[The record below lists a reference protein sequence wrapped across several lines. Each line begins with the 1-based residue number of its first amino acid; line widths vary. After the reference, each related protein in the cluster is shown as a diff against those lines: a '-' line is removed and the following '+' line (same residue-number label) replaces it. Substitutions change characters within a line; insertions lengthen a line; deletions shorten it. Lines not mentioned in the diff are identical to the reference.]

1 MGRKMLGKK
10 AVTRQMQGWRKRK
23 HSQERRLSTQTVKPR
38 AWYPTCQPNQ
48 LSASGGLCW
57 PRTCHIYM
65 NQYKHFCSLKWWEPA
80 CSRNEKARN
89 CVFDF
94 SCKVI
99 SPTKRDFIWKA
110 CCLQTCGCAK
120 EKRHN
125 AVGAPKNWPKGKT
138 MAHNNGILEGTKAR
152 HLGELGTAVLKRE

>member
-10 AVTRQMQGWRKRK
+10 AVTRQGWMQGWRKRK
-23 HSQERRLSTQTVKPR
+23 HSQQSWNTQTAKLR
-38 AWYPTCQPNQ
+38 AWYHTWQPNQ

-65 NQYKHFCSLKWWEPA
+65 NRYKHFYSLKWWEPV
-80 CSRNEKARN
+80 CCKNEKLRN
-89 CVFDF
+89 YVFDF

-110 CCLQTCGCAK
+110 CCLQTCDCAK
-120 EKRHN
+120 GKRH
-125 AVGAPKNWPKGKT
+125 VPLGAPKNQPKRKT
-138 MAHNNGILEGTKAR
+138 KAHNNSIL
-152 HLGELGTAVLKRE
+152 